1 MARNLAHIPGV
12 LNFQCLKQTS
22 PKNPFEYGLSM
33 EFEDQGKYDSYSD
46 HVEHQAFIQNFWLN
60 DVGDFLEIDYEVLK
74 VKLWQ
79 LK

>member
-1 MARNLAHIPGV
+1 
-12 LNFQCLKQTS
+12 
-22 PKNPFEYGLSM
+22 M